1 MFFYIESNRILTRR
15 LLSNWEE
22 KLMIW
27 EFNFRKQI
35 CSFKN
40 FWEETLIWRDNVIAD
55 QLKFKTL
62 DIKSKMLRTK
72 IKEVMMKTKPL
83 PSISKLLKKKERELK
98 INAMIYQIFWMS
110 IWQNLKTSKKM
121 SEIQNQEILDLKKPF
136 IKLKKTTIS

>member
-1 MFFYIESNRILTRR
+1 
-15 LLSNWEE
+15 
-22 KLMIW
+22 
-27 EFNFRKQI
+27 
-35 CSFKN
+35 
-40 FWEETLIWRDNVIAD
+40 
-55 QLKFKTL
+55 
-62 DIKSKMLRTK
+62 
-72 IKEVMMKTKPL
+72 MMKTKPL

>member
-1 MFFYIESNRILTRR
+1 M
-15 LLSNWEE
+15 
-22 KLMIW
+22 
-27 EFNFRKQI
+27 
-35 CSFKN
+35 
-40 FWEETLIWRDNVIAD
+40 IAD

-121 SEIQNQEILDLKKPF
+121 SGILNQETQDLKKPF
-136 IKLKKTTIS
+136 IKPKRITTS